1 MVTLFLSALLYSV
14 QTPTSFDV
22 DFPEYVA
29 KLRMVTVPNGKITID
44 GKTTVIK
51 GMSVSQT
58 EITWNVFD
66 IWALRLD
73 TSVEDQ
79 KKDPQSKGVDAVS
92 RPSRPYGVMFTGF
105 GHHGYP
111 AMCMSSLNA
120 DKFCDWLSKRTGKTF
135 RVPTVSEWRY
145 ACQSGLSNEI
155 SAKDDVA
162 WGWENGEDV
171 SHKIGT
177 KPANAFGLFDML
189 GNVAEWAKDSEG
201 KSVICGGS
209 FRDKIAAISSAKI
222 DPISPKWN
230 EADPQIPK
238 SKWWLAN
245 GQHVGLRIICIQ

>member
-1 MVTLFLSALLYSV
+1 MVTLILGAILNPV
-14 QTPTSFDV
+14 QTPKSFIV
-22 DFPEYVA
+22 DFPEYLA
-29 KLRMVTVPNGKITID
+29 KFTMVSVPDGKIMVD
-44 GKTTVIK
+44 GKTTTIK
-51 GMSVSQT
+51 GMSFSET
-58 EITWNVFD
+58 EVTWNVFD

-73 TSVEDQ
+73 TSIEDQ

-120 DKFCDWLSKRTGKTF
+120 DKFCEWLSQRTGRKF
-135 RVPTVSEWRY
+135 RVPTVAEWRY
-145 ACQSGLSNEI
+145 ACQAGSGKEVLASD
-155 SAKDDVA
+155 ADA
-162 WGWENGEDV
+162 WTWENADDI

-177 KPANAFGLFDML
+177 KPANAFGLKDML
-189 GNVAEWAKDSEG
+189 GNVAEWAKDVDD
-201 KSVICGGS
+201 KYYICGGS
-209 FRDKIAAISSAKI
+209 FRDKMATISSLKV
-222 DPISPKWN
+222 DPSSPKWN

>member
-1 MVTLFLSALLYSV
+1 MVTLFLSAILSPM
-14 QTPTSFDV
+14 QSSPTFVV
-22 DFPEYVA
+22 DFPEHMA
-29 KLRMVTVPNGKITID
+29 KLTMVSVPDGKITID

-51 GMSVSQT
+51 GMSFSQT
-58 EITWNVFD
+58 EIPWDVFD

-73 TSVEDQ
+73 TSVADQ

-120 DKFCDWLSKRTGKTF
+120 DMFCDWLSARTGKKF
-135 RVPTVSEWRY
+135 RVPTVAEWRY
-145 ACQSGLSNEI
+145 ACNAGTDQNLAAS
-155 SAKDDVA
+155 DDTA
-162 WGWENGEDV
+162 WTWDNADDI

-177 KPANAFGLFDML
+177 KPANAFGLKDML
-189 GNVAEWAKDSEG
+189 GNVAEWAKDAEG
-201 KSVICGGS
+201 KPVICGGS
-209 FRDKIAAISSAKI
+209 FRDKTAAISSLMVE
-222 DPISPKWN
+222 PSSPKWN